1 MSVHD
6 IRPFQTATKFR
17 DKPNTYRALV
27 RAIAH
32 EQAQGRNGHAPLHNA
47 RLSTRAPNPENAA

>member
-6 IRPFQTATKFR
+6 IRPFQSAKKFR

-32 EQAQGRNGHAPLHNA
+32 EQAQGRTGHAPLHDA
-47 RLSTRAPNPENAA
+47 RRESRAPTNGDAA